1 MKKKII
7 SVVTVILALVMT
19 ASVFGGCDLVSV
31 NNVRDM
37 NQVVAVVK
45 TDESAPEEKIYKK
58 DMYWAYMSYGYYYV
72 QNYGYTAANVF
83 QMIFDNL
90 VEARILVQEAC
101 RTFNKTEG
109 KNLTGAELYQAENY
123 LDEEEKTEALYNTIQ
138 SINGLI
144 DNFDNLHDHEHAET
158 EETTGETRTAPTD
171 AANYEKELGMDDWN
185 EYIQTGIR
193 SDKDEDGNESVTR
206 KNAYNRALKYL
217 QNQGLLGSDFDFAKS
232 DIKDSEFYKSTLKS
246 NYESFLVEN
255 YENYVKEEIMSKL
268 NAQTLA
274 DNYAEMYEAQK
285 GTSQTDYESALGSAS
300 LTSPVVY
307 NPYSGYGYV
316 YNLLLS
322 VDSYQEAEIKA
333 IEATDKAEVQ
343 KQRNAILAKT
353 TVTDLRSSWITAG
366 YDFDYDN
373 KCFTGD
379 YALAE
384 KALSFQGDV
393 AWLNEADKPEKE
405 DDEYTEEY
413 EITYLKR
420 FGLDEFIAY
429 MDDYLYGK
437 TVTGTSSEKYY
448 RDVTETVAEAD
459 TKEFRNRI
467 QDLMF
472 AFSGD
477 PGSLNTYQG
486 YVVYPKARYNG
497 SDKYVAEFTEAA
509 IDLIT
514 NGKLGNYKV
523 VGTDYGYHVM
533 FYSETVTVNSGYS
546 TLWDYLVATGEADGF
561 DSLDAYYA
569 DMIANIKD
577 YEEKE
582 SYLYTLQQAY
592 VSTIVSN
599 KLNETKES
607 IIKSFKNDDGDYLAD
622 KGVTVYKDRFSD
634 LLG

>member
-7 SVVTVILALVMT
+7 SVVTVILALVMA
-19 ASVFGGCDLVSV
+19 ASVFSGCDLVSV

-45 TDESAPEEKIYKK
+45 TDENAPEEKIYKK
-58 DMYWAYMSYGYYYV
+58 DMFWAYLSYGYYYV
-72 QNYGYTAANVF
+72 QNYGYTVANTF

-101 RTFNKTEG
+101 RTFNEADQ

-123 LDEEEKTEALYNTIQ
+123 LSEEEKTESLYNTIQ
-138 SINGLI
+138 SINSLI
-144 DNFDNLHDHEHAET
+144 DNFENLTEDETKET
-158 EETTGETRTAPTD
+158 EETTGDTRTAPTN
-171 AANYEKELGMDDWN
+171 AANYEKELGMEDWN

-193 SDKDEDGNESVTR
+193 SDKDEDGNASVSR

-217 QNQGLLGSDFDFAKS
+217 QNQGLLGDDFDFAKG
-232 DIKDSEFYKSTLKS
+232 DIEDSEFYKSTLKS

-255 YENYVKEEIMSKL
+255 YEDYVKEGIMSKL
-268 NAQTLA
+268 SAQTLA

-285 GTSQTDYESALGSAS
+285 GLSQTDYESKLSSAS

-307 NPYSGYGYV
+307 HPYSGYGYV

-343 KQRNAILAKT
+343 RQRNAILSKT

-366 YDFDYDN
+366 YDFDYAT

-384 KALSFQGDV
+384 KALPFQGDV
-393 AWLNEADKPEKE
+393 KWLNEADKPEKE
-405 DDEYTEEY
+405 DDDYQEEY
-413 EITYLKR
+413 EITSLKR
-420 FGLDEFIAY
+420 YGLDEFIAF

-437 TVTGTSSEKYY
+437 AVTGTSSAQYY
-448 RDVTETVAEAD
+448 RDVKETVAEAD

-467 QDLMF
+467 QDLLF

-497 SDKYVAEFTEAA
+497 SDTYVAEFTEAA
-509 IDLIT
+509 IDLVA
-514 NGKLGNYKV
+514 NGKLGDYKI
-523 VGTDYGYHVM
+523 VGTDYGYHIM
-533 FYSETVTVNSGYS
+533 FYSETVTVNSGYP
-546 TLWDYLVATGEADGF
+546 TLWEYLVATGEADGF
-561 DSLDAYYA
+561 DSLEAYYA

-577 YEEKE
+577 YEDKE

-592 VSTIVSN
+592 ISTIVTN
-599 KLNETKES
+599 KLNEAKEA
-607 IIKSFKNDDGDYLAD
+607 IIKSFQNDDGDYLAD

-634 LLG
+634 LVG

>member
-7 SVVTVILALVMT
+7 SVVTVILALVMA
-19 ASVFGGCDLVSV
+19 ASVFSGCDLVSV

-45 TDESAPEEKIYKK
+45 TDENAPEEKIYKK
-58 DMYWAYMSYGYYYV
+58 DMFWAYLSYGYYYV
-72 QNYGYTAANVF
+72 QNYGYTVANTF

-101 RTFNKTEG
+101 RTFNEADQ

-123 LDEEEKTEALYNTIQ
+123 LSEEEKTESLYNTIQ
-138 SINGLI
+138 SINSLI
-144 DNFDNLHDHEHAET
+144 DNFENLTEDETKET
-158 EETTGETRTAPTD
+158 EETTGDTRTAPTN
-171 AANYEKELGMDDWN
+171 AANYEKELGMEDWN

-193 SDKDEDGNESVTR
+193 SDKDEDGNASVSR

-217 QNQGLLGSDFDFAKS
+217 QNQGLLGDDFDFAKG
-232 DIKDSEFYKSTLKS
+232 DIEDSEFYKSTLKS

-255 YENYVKEEIMSKL
+255 YEDYVKEGIMSKL
-268 NAQTLA
+268 SAQTLA

-285 GTSQTDYESALGSAS
+285 GLSQTDYESQLSSAS

-307 NPYSGYGYV
+307 HPYSGYGYV

-322 VDSYQEAEIKA
+322 VDSYQEAEINA

-343 KQRNAILAKT
+343 RQRNAILSKT

-366 YDFDYDN
+366 YDFDYAT

-384 KALSFQGDV
+384 KALPFQGDV
-393 AWLNEADKPEKE
+393 KWLNEADKPEKE
-405 DDEYTEEY
+405 DDEYQEEY
-413 EITYLKR
+413 EITSLKR
-420 FGLDEFIAY
+420 YGLDEFIAF

-437 TVTGTSSEKYY
+437 AVTGTSSAQYY
-448 RDVTETVAEAD
+448 RDVKETVAEAD

-467 QDLMF
+467 QDLLF

-497 SDKYVAEFTEAA
+497 SDTYVAEFTEAA
-509 IDLIT
+509 IDLVA
-514 NGKLGNYKV
+514 NGKLGDYKI
-523 VGTDYGYHVM
+523 VGTDYGYHIM
-533 FYSETVTVNSGYS
+533 FYSETVTVNSGYP
-546 TLWDYLVATGEADGF
+546 TLWEYLVATGEADGF
-561 DSLDAYYA
+561 DSLEAYYA

-577 YEEKE
+577 YEDKE

-592 VSTIVSN
+592 ISTIVTN
-599 KLNETKES
+599 KLNEAKEA
-607 IIKSFKNDDGDYLAD
+607 IIKSFQNDDGDYLAD

-634 LLG
+634 LVG

>member
-7 SVVTVILALVMT
+7 SVVTVILALVMA
-19 ASVFGGCDLVSV
+19 ASVFSGCDLVSV

-45 TDESAPEEKIYKK
+45 TDENAPEEKIYKK
-58 DMYWAYMSYGYYYV
+58 DMFWAYLSYGYYYV
-72 QNYGYTAANVF
+72 QNYGYTVANTF

-101 RTFNKTEG
+101 RTFNEADQ

-123 LDEEEKTEALYNTIQ
+123 LSEEEKTESLYNTIQ
-138 SINGLI
+138 SINSLI
-144 DNFDNLHDHEHAET
+144 DNFENLTEDETKET
-158 EETTGETRTAPTD
+158 EETTGDTRTAPTN
-171 AANYEKELGMDDWN
+171 AANYEKELGMEDWN

-193 SDKDEDGNESVTR
+193 SDKDEDGNASVSR

-217 QNQGLLGSDFDFAKS
+217 QNQGLLGDDFDFAKG
-232 DIKDSEFYKSTLKS
+232 DIEDSEFYKSTLKS

-255 YENYVKEEIMSKL
+255 YEDYVKEEIMSKL
-268 NAQTLA
+268 SAQTLA

-285 GTSQTDYESALGSAS
+285 GLSQTDYESKLSSAS

-307 NPYSGYGYV
+307 HPYSGYGYV

-322 VDSYQEAEIKA
+322 VDSYQEAEINA

-343 KQRNAILAKT
+343 RQRNAILSKT

-366 YDFDYDN
+366 YDFDYAT

-384 KALSFQGDV
+384 KALPFQGDV
-393 AWLNEADKPEKE
+393 KWLNEADKPEKE
-405 DDEYTEEY
+405 DDDYQEEY
-413 EITYLKR
+413 EITSLKR
-420 FGLDEFIAY
+420 YGLDEFIAF

-437 TVTGTSSEKYY
+437 AVTGTSSAQYY
-448 RDVTETVAEAD
+448 RDVKETVAEAD

-467 QDLMF
+467 QDLLF

-497 SDKYVAEFTEAA
+497 SDTYVAEFTEAA
-509 IDLIT
+509 IDLVA
-514 NGKLGNYKV
+514 NGKLGDYKI
-523 VGTDYGYHVM
+523 VGTDYGYHIM
-533 FYSETVTVNSGYS
+533 FYSETVTVNSGYP
-546 TLWDYLVATGEADGF
+546 TLWEYLVATGEADGF
-561 DSLDAYYA
+561 DSLEAYYA

-577 YEEKE
+577 YEDKE

-592 VSTIVSN
+592 ISTIVTN
-599 KLNETKES
+599 KLNETKEA
-607 IIKSFKNDDGDYLAD
+607 IIKSFQNDDGDYLAD

-634 LLG
+634 LVG